1 MILVIFIQS
10 APSPTIL
17 LVGSAYTNFYNRKT
31 KSSGKITL
39 DKKKLETFL
48 IGLERLL
55 KRLII
60 STEEGA
66 VLRKRFRIKL

>member
-1 MILVIFIQS
+1 M
-10 APSPTIL
+10 
-17 LVGSAYTNFYNRKT
+17 
-31 KSSGKITL
+31 TL